1 MTNLTDHEA
10 RVAIDLETLD
20 VRPARPVEDRAEPYD
35 VVIVGGGQ
43 SGMSAAFGLLRERV
57 QNVLIL
63 DENEEGLEGPWL
75 TYARMYTLRTPKEL
89 TSIDLGVPSLT
100 FRAYWSAKHSPE
112 AWDELGK
119 IPREAWA
126 EYLIWYRKVLGLP
139 VLNNRRVTACEQQA
153 DGLFQVTAQG
163 ADASETLR
171 ARKVV
176 FATGIQGGGEWHVPP
191 MIEEALPRTVYAHTS
206 HPLSDDQVKGKRI
219 AVLGVGASGF
229 DNAQHALKA
238 GAASVDVFARRPQL
252 PEVNPIR
259 FMERTGLV
267 PRYASLTDETKYEV
281 MRSFFDAGQPPT
293 NDTFDRTSEW
303 DNFSLHLGEPW
314 TSVREVSDGIEIITP
329 KGRYIYDFLILSTG
343 LVTDLGLRPELEA
356 AAPKIARWSDRFE
369 PKADQRKAVL
379 DDHPYLGP
387 HFELLPK
394 DPADADAIAGL
405 YLFNYGALMS
415 LGLSASALTGLGYAA
430 PRLARGIA
438 DQLFTDEEQSWL
450 ADYTAFDEKEFLGGE
465 RAMAYAAQHTNE
477 RQAS

>member
-1 MTNLTDHEA
+1 MTNLTEHEA
-10 RVAIDLETLD
+10 QVAIDLDTLG
-20 VRPARPVEDRAEPYD
+20 VKPARTVSERSEPYD

-43 SGMSAAFGLLRERV
+43 SGMGAAFGLLRERV
-57 QNVLIL
+57 QNLLIL
-63 DENEEGLEGPWL
+63 DENKEGLEGPWL

-100 FRAYWSAKHSPE
+100 FRAYWTAKHSAE
-112 AWDELGK
+112 AWDELDK

-139 VLNNRRVTACEQQA
+139 VLNSRKVVACEQQA
-153 DGLFQVTAQG
+153 DGTYAVTAAG
-163 ADASETLR
+163 PDGDEVFT

-191 MIEEALPRTVYAHTS
+191 MIEEALPRERYAHTS
-206 HPLSDDQVKGKRI
+206 HPLTDEQVKDKRI
-219 AVLGVGASGF
+219 AILGVGASGF

-238 GAASVDVFARRPQL
+238 GATSVDVFARRPQL

-281 MRSFFDAGQPPT
+281 MRTFFLAGQPPT
-293 NDTFDRTSEW
+293 NDTFDRASEW
-303 DNFSLHLGEPW
+303 SNFSLHLGEPW
-314 TSVREVSDGIEIITP
+314 NSVRQVDDGIEILTP

-343 LVTDLGLRPELEA
+343 LVTDLGLRPELESI
-356 AAPKIARWSDRFE
+356 APKVARWIDRFQPPE
-369 PKADQRKAVL
+369 EHRKPVL
-379 DDHPYLGP
+379 DEHPYLGP

-394 DPADADAIAGL
+394 DEADGDLMSGL
-405 YLFNYGALMS
+405 YLFNYGALVS
-415 LGLSASALTGLGYAA
+415 LGLSAAALTGLGYAI

-438 DQLFTDEEQSWL
+438 DQLFTDDEQAWL
-450 ADYTAFDEKEFLGGE
+450 TGYTAFDEKEFLGGE
-465 RAMAYAAQHTNE
+465 RALQYAAEHSNA